1 MSLIFSRASLCSC
14 RSLAA
19 VWLIL
24 TAAAAPS
31 SRLRADA
38 VADVV
43 ITEIM
48 YNPGSGDRREDY
60 IELFNQGGQGYSL
73 KDWRFEDGV
82 IFTFPDVTLG
92 AGQYLVVC
100 ADQARI
106 RSIHGITN
114 TVGNWDPASTLDNG
128 GERLRLLDA
137 AAVEIED
144 ITFDD
149 RNPWPILADG
159 YGHSLEKRKPSGDN
173 DNPANWAASQIG
185 NGWTRVTVTGLAT
198 SSTLYVYLAGAGTAY
213 IDDLQLYPVGN
224 PGNNRIQN
232 PGVETG
238 LPPWTTAGTHSGS
251 SSTTERAHGG
261 TRSLKLVSTG
271 TGTGAG
277 QSVSQVNLGLTNGD
291 PYTLEFWVFPTAPD
305 QRIIARLSGTG
316 GQIEPI
322 YIETGGGGATPGRVN
337 SVDTNDVPPFI
348 SDLEHAPSAP
358 VISSTVTLVA
368 VAEDDGAVADVTAHW
383 DRGTG
388 EQTAA
393 MVDDGAHGDG
403 AAGDGVYGVVIGTFG
418 TGTIVRY
425 WATVTD
431 NGGKTGRYPFV
442 GNPTPSLG
450 LYVQPAGINPTFP
463 LRSNSGLTSDLPPVY
478 HILLSSQA
486 LQDLSNDPATYVQ
499 GTFIYNGRVFENI
512 RVRHRGQTS
521 LRTPKQH
528 WKVDFNKDN
537 RFRTPFDNHPEVD
550 NINIQSS
557 YGDKSFLREY
567 LSYKAWIDVQKPGL
581 EMWHVRMY
589 LNGAYRG
596 LYVHLETPDGDF
608 LDRTG
613 LDPDGWLWK
622 SYSQAKGGTG
632 GFEMEEDGGDP
643 AEATSQLG
651 EFINSMNSLG
661 AGALDDFIFDNMD
674 VASFIDFLAIHQ
686 LIHNCDHP
694 AKNYLV
700 YANEG
705 NPVGSWTYLG
715 WDMDLT
721 HGRNYE
727 CGGGG
732 VFNDTMRA
740 DMFGD
745 PRLLFGTSARTK
757 CDGPW
762 NGVIDGFLNRSGGF
776 REEFYARTEQLLE
789 QLYHPNV
796 LNPLI
801 DDLAGPLHSEV
812 ERDWNAN
819 PPQYGTRSTHVYH
832 TNQLKTVMQNRY
844 TYISDALGSLNSPE
858 LTGLTCVREGSSAR
872 LTWNNNAADYV
883 EVRVYRSGARLLTL
897 PGNAE
902 EALVP
907 LDPTRPTNTFKV
919 ASLIGATERA
929 GQSCSIT
936 FSAAGYSTVINQDFT
951 PPATAAA
958 LSVNCD
964 AQQVNGVLQLT
975 QPVGDQ
981 RGAAFFTTKYPAD
994 DFIAD
999 FDVRFDEPSAP
1010 GADGLVF
1017 AMIRGT
1023 DPALCGGAG
1032 GALGFWESDAGG
1044 AVMSGHG
1051 IVFDTYQNAGEPSH
1065 NWCGAIDTNRR
1076 PSGAFNGVDVP
1087 EEFTGNGT
1095 FHVQVTGKAGT
1106 LTVRMGNFGI
1116 GMAER
1121 QILTYAI
1128 PNYSAEDLFFGF
1140 TAATGG
1146 AVARHIVDNF
1156 VLQVKTGAPPT
1167 LNAAFRAN
1175 ATSGEAPLAVNFLND
1190 STGASTFAWN
1200 FGDGGTSTAA
1210 APSYTFQIPG
1220 KYTVSL
1226 TARSAAGATDTETK
1240 TDFINAALVLQ
1251 ADFTAGPTIGARP
1264 LAVQFAD
1271 RSRHNAPIS
1280 AYNWNFGD
1288 GSTSTQ
1294 ASPSHTYSQAGAFG
1308 VTLEIA
1314 GPGAATSEKTLPN
1327 YILVDDA
1334 LAADFTAA
1342 PTTGAAPL
1350 AVSFTDA
1357 STGSTIRSWNWDF
1370 GDGMTSTLQN
1380 PKHTYSA
1387 FGTYTVKLLVT
1398 GFQETAETSKT
1409 GLVKVQGTGPL
1420 FQRGD
1425 ATQDGTIDLTDPI
1438 YILEHLFLGGPALTC
1453 PDSGDVNDDGQLD
1466 VSDPITALDYLFRA
1480 GADPRPPFPAKGV
1493 DPTPDLLGTCQ
1504 T

>member
-1 MSLIFSRASLCSC
+1 MIF
-14 RSLAA
+14 
-19 VWLIL
+19 
-24 TAAAAPS
+24 AAAAPS

-38 VADVV
+38 VADIV

-60 IELFNQGGQGYSL
+60 IELYNQGAQAYSL

-82 IFTFPDVTLG
+82 TFTFPDVTLG
-92 AGQYLVVC
+92 AGQFLVVC

-128 GERLRLLDA
+128 GERIRLLDA

-149 RNPWPILADG
+149 RTPWPILADG
-159 YGHSLEKRKPSGDN
+159 YGHSLEKRKPLSDN
-173 DNPANWAASQIG
+173 DNPANWAASQVG

-198 SSTLYVYLAGAGTAY
+198 SSTIYVYLAGAGTAY
-213 IDDLQLYPVGN
+213 IDDMQLYPVGN

-232 PGVETG
+232 PGFETG
-238 LPPWTTAGTHSGS
+238 LPPWTAAGTHSGS
-251 SSTTERAHGG
+251 SSTIERAHGG

-271 TGTGAG
+271 TGTGSG

-291 PYTLEFWVFPTAPD
+291 PYTLEFWVYPTAPN

-337 SVDTNDVPPFI
+337 SVDTDDIPPFI

-358 VISSTVTLVA
+358 VSASVVTLVA
-368 VAEDDGAVADVTAHW
+368 AAEDDGGVVEVMAHW

-388 EQTAA
+388 EQTAV
-393 MVDDGAHGDG
+393 MLDDGAHGDG
-403 AAGDGVYGVVIGTFG
+403 AAGDGVYGVVIGTFS

-431 NGGKTGRYPFV
+431 NVGKTGRYPFV

-486 LQDLSNDPATYVQ
+486 LQALANDPDTYVP

-521 LRTPKQH
+521 LNTPKRH

-537 RFRTPFDNHPEVD
+537 RFRTPFADHPEVD

-567 LSYKAWIDVQKPGL
+567 LSYKAWMDVQKPAL

-596 LYVHLETPDGDF
+596 LYVHLETPNGDF

-622 SYSQAKGGTG
+622 SYSQARGGTG

-643 AEATSQLG
+643 AEANSQLG
-651 EFINSMNSLG
+651 EFMNSMNTLG
-661 AGALDDFIFDNMD
+661 GGPLDDYILDNMD
-674 VASFIDFLAIHQ
+674 VANFIDFLAIHQ

-745 PRLLFGTSARTK
+745 PKLLFGTSARAK

-762 NGVIDGFLNRSGGF
+762 NGVIDAFLNRSSYF
-776 REEFYARTEQLLE
+776 LPDFYARTGELLE
-789 QLYHPNV
+789 LFYHPDV
-796 LNPLI
+796 LLPLI

-812 ERDWNAN
+812 EMDWNAN

-832 TNQLKTVMQNRY
+832 TNQLKSVMEDRY
-844 TYISDALGSLNSPE
+844 TYLSNALSSLNSPE
-858 LTGLTCVREGSSAR
+858 LSGLTCVRETGSVR
-872 LTWNNNAADYV
+872 MTWNNNAADYV
-883 EVRVYRSGARLLTL
+883 EIRVYRNGTRMLTL
-897 PGNAE
+897 PGVSESAV
-902 EALVP
+902 LP
-907 LDPTRPTNTFKV
+907 LDPTRATNSFKV
-919 ASLIGATERA
+919 ASVIGTSERT
-929 GQSCSIT
+929 GQTCSIT
-936 FSAAGYSTVINQDFT
+936 VSIAGYTTVINQDFT
-951 PPATAAA
+951 PPATAAVI
-958 LSVNCD
+958 SVNCD
-964 AQQVNGVLQLT
+964 ALQVNGVLQLT
-975 QPVGDQ
+975 QPAGNQ
-981 RGAAFFTTKYPAD
+981 RGAAFFKTKYPAD

-999 FDVRFDEPSAP
+999 FDLRFDEPSAP
-1010 GADGLVF
+1010 GADGVIF
-1017 AMIRGT
+1017 AMIRGA
-1023 DPALCGGAG
+1023 DPALCGGTG
-1032 GALGFWESDAGG
+1032 GALGFWENDAGG
-1044 AVMSGHG
+1044 EVMSGYG
-1051 IVFDTYQNAGEPSH
+1051 IVFDTWQNAGEPSH

-1076 PSGAFNGVDVP
+1076 PSGAFNGANVP
-1087 EEFTGNGT
+1087 EEFTGNGS

-1106 LTVRMGNFGI
+1106 LTVRMSNFGI
-1116 GMAER
+1116 GMNER
-1121 QILTYAI
+1121 QVLSYTI
-1128 PNYSAEDLFFGF
+1128 PGYTAEDLYFGF
-1140 TAATGG
+1140 TAGTGG
-1146 AVARHIVDNF
+1146 SFARHIVDNF
-1156 VLQVKTGAPPT
+1156 VLQVKTGIPPA
-1167 LNAAFRAN
+1167 LNAAFRATT
-1175 ATSGEAPLAVNFLND
+1175 TSGDAPLAVNFLND
-1190 STGASTFAWN
+1190 STGASTFTWN
-1200 FGDGGTSTAA
+1200 FGDGATSTAA
-1210 APSYTFQIPG
+1210 APSHTYQSPG

-1226 TARSAAGATDTETK
+1226 TARSAAGAADTETK
-1240 TDFINAALVLQ
+1240 ADFINAALVLE
-1251 ADFTAGPTIGARP
+1251 ADFVGGPTIGPKP
-1264 LAVQFAD
+1264 LTVQFAD
-1271 RSRHNAPIS
+1271 RSRHNTPIS
-1280 AYNWNFGD
+1280 AYNWSFGD
-1288 GSTSTQ
+1288 GGTS
-1294 ASPSHTYSQAGAFG
+1294 AAPSPSHMYGQAGAFS
-1308 VTLEIA
+1308 VTLKVTGA
-1314 GPGAATSEKTLPN
+1314 GGATSEKTLPN
-1327 YILVDDA
+1327 YILVDDL
-1334 LAADFTAA
+1334 LAADFSAS
-1342 PTTGAAPL
+1342 PTTGDVPL
-1350 AVSFTDA
+1350 TVRFTDTSA
-1357 STGSTIRSWNWDF
+1357 GSTIRSWSWDF
-1370 GDGMTSTLQN
+1370 GDGKTSTLQN
-1380 PKHTYSA
+1380 PEHLYSVI
-1387 FGTYTVKLLVT
+1387 GNYTVKLVVM
-1398 GFQETAETSKT
+1398 GFQETDTAVKT
-1409 GLVKVQGTGPL
+1409 GLVKVSGTGFL

-1425 ATQDGTIDLTDPI
+1425 ATQDGTIDLTDAV
-1438 YILEHLFLGGPALTC
+1438 YILEHLFLGGPPLPC
-1453 PDSGDVNDDGQLD
+1453 PDAGDINDDGQLD
-1466 VSDPITALDYLFRA
+1466 VSDPISTLDYLFRA
-1480 GADPRPPFPAKGV
+1480 GADPRPPFPAKGL
-1493 DPTPDLLGTCQ
+1493 DPTPDSLGTCRP
-1504 T
+1504 